1 MKKNVLILLAFL
13 FSVSFVNAQES
24 KQGSEIS
31 FEKLHHDY
39 GEIFQTEN
47 GEYEFKFK
55 NTGSEPLILTD
66 VRSSCGCTVPEWPRN
81 PILPGQSS
89 SVKVKY
95 NTNIVGPIN
104 RQVTITSNAKNSPS
118 ILRISGQVKARPT
131 EILPVQQQVAVPAA
145 SPKS

>member
-1 MKKNVLILLAFL
+1 MKKNILILVVLL
-13 FSVSFVNAQES
+13 FSTTLIKSQES

-39 GEIFQTEN
+39 GEIFQSDN
-47 GEYEFKFK
+47 GEYEFKFT
-55 NTGSEPLILTD
+55 NTGKEPLILTD

-104 RQVTITSNAKNSPS
+104 RQVTITSNAANSPS

-131 EILPVQQQVAVPAA
+131 EMLPIQQSVASPAA
-145 SPKS
+145 NPKR